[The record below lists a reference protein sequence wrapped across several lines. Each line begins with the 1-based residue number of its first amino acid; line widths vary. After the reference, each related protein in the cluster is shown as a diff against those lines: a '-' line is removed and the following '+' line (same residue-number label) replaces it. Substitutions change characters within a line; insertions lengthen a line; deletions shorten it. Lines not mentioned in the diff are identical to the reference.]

1 MNGVCMACSQ
11 LSLCSVLPWCSNKE
25 RAVMRG
31 TPDTRRPDNGAW
43 TALGHMQSNLAE
55 HDCILTGVRSIFNGF
70 NVFAGSANGAWVAWG
85 QLYIDQGEEQD
96 LVERGLVVNFR
107 AEVQPNGHGMLTGTF
122 SSSGEGSL
130 IALSVESHEAPV
142 PLGPCNASK
151 LGHACVGA
159 YCVLCVQ

>member
-1 MNGVCMACSQ
+1 MVCSQ

-31 TPDTRRPDNGAW
+31 APDTCRPDNGAW
-43 TALGHMQSNLAE
+43 TALGHLQSNVAE
-55 HDCILTGVRSIFNGF
+55 HDCILTGVRSIFGEF
-70 NVFAGSANGAWVAWG
+70 SVLAGSASGAWVAWG

-122 SSSGEGSL
+122 SSAGGGSL
-130 IALSVESHEAPV
+130 NALSVGV
-142 PLGPCNASK
+142 T
-151 LGHACVGA
+151 
-159 YCVLCVQ
+159 